1 MVLVIFSWI
10 CIYFLIGMLFV
21 KLTGSDRHTDEI
33 DSVLWFIFWPL
44 VLATI
49 VAMFIAALVV
59 RILLTIYY
67 LCRALFKG
75 V

>member
-1 MVLVIFSWI
+1 MILVIFSWI

-49 VAMFIAALVV
+49 VAMFTAALVI
-59 RILLTIYY
+59 RILLTIYH